1 MEEIAMDQKGQ
12 PTHEERV
19 RLRAYEIWLNEGR
32 PDGRDARHW
41 EMAREAIGY
50 DDAAR
55 STLEP
60 APEIKSR
67 RAAAADAAP
76 AADQVSFKSNGN
88 PSEPSMAASGSA
100 KSKPRRKAL

>member
-1 MEEIAMDQKGQ
+1 MEEIAMDEKGQ

-19 RLRAYEIWLNEGR
+19 RLKAYEIWLNEGR
-32 PDGRDARHW
+32 PEGRDARHW

-60 APEIKSR
+60 EPEIKTR
-67 RAAAADAAP
+67 RGGSADAAP
-76 AADQVSFKSNGN
+76 APEQVSFKSNGN
-88 PSEPSMAASGSA
+88 PSEPSMAASGST
-100 KSKPRRKAL
+100 KKPRRKGL

>member
-1 MEEIAMDQKGQ
+1 MDEKGQ

-19 RLRAYEIWLNEGR
+19 RLKAYEIWLNEGR
-32 PDGRDARHW
+32 PEGRDARHW

-60 APEIKSR
+60 APEIKRGRGVTPESGL
-67 RAAAADAAP
+67 AP
-76 AADQVSFKSNGN
+76 EQVSFKSNGN
-88 PSEPSMAASGSA
+88 PSEPSMAASGAA
-100 KSKPRRKAL
+100 KAKPRRKAL